1 MFVDGLV
8 WVLPHE
14 SAHPLEF
21 DHYLFLNNDSPKPPP
36 GSWIP
41 SHARPVSEWV
51 SFLCSSFSSFSSCL
65 SMFRTQPAEG
75 QPLGA
80 RASRPHAAPLAAAE
94 FPCDAA
100 GSHLVGGNP
109 IGQSEG
115 EPWCCST
122 LIPVREMA

>member
-65 SMFRTQPAEG
+65 SMFRTQPA
-75 QPLGA
+75 
-80 RASRPHAAPLAAAE
+80 
-94 FPCDAA
+94 DAA
-100 GSHLVGGNP
+100 GSFSTPGSAGVSPACCPVG
-109 IGQSEG
+109 
-115 EPWCCST
+115 
-122 LIPVREMA
+122 RR